1 MTSDPSACANMNIRR
16 AARQIGQFFDDR
28 MSGADIR
35 ATQFSLLVLVG
46 RHAPA
51 PISHIAEAI
60 KMERTTLTRNLHVL
74 ERQGMVEAQAGTDAR
89 MRLYSLTEQGKKAVQ
104 DTQSLWSEAQS
115 DFLSRFGERRWE
127 ALRAELKALEACL

>member
-16 AARQIGQFFDDR
+16 AARQIGKFFDER
-28 MSGADIR
+28 MAGSDIR
-35 ATQFSLLVLVG
+35 ATQFSLLVLVD

-51 PISHIAEAI
+51 PISYIAEAI
-60 KMERTTLTRNLHVL
+60 RMERTTLTRNLNVL
-74 ERQGMVEAQAGTDAR
+74 ERQGLVEVQAGTDAR
-89 MRLYSLTEQGKKAVQ
+89 MRLYSLTDQGKKAVQ
-104 DTQSLWSEAQS
+104 DTQLLWSEAQS